1 MDEFREGQ
9 WIPHCEL
16 MLEWKKKDEMPERL
30 QYKVKLNGARAPKD
44 FFQLVLDPAEGK
56 CWPCSYRSS
65 PPPVFDCLQY
75 AKTFLVHTAT
85 NQNCMELGKTSE

>member
-16 MLEWKKKDEMPERL
+16 MLEWKKKDEIPERL

-44 FFQLVLDPAEGK
+44 FFQLVLDPAEGINVGLV
-56 CWPCSYRSS
+56 PRSS
-65 PPPVFDCLQY
+65 PPSVFYHLQY
-75 AKTFLVHTAT
+75 AKTFLVHIAT